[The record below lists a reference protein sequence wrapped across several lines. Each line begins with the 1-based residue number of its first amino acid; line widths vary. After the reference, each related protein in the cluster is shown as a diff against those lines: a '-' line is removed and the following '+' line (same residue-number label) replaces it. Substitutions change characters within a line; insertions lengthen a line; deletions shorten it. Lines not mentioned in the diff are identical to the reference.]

1 MRRNSTDPLFCY
13 DRYSIIP
20 TADEHQSEWTSHTDQ
35 RREYLTGFN
44 GSAGT
49 ALVKRISSTSDA
61 NSTNSN
67 VSDKTEPN
75 ASAWLFVDNR
85 YWIQAEAQTSKEL
98 WDVVSLV
105 PRDSGK
111 GYVGVWDWAKEVS
124 VKMRRVKFEWVKG
137 MLMRS

>member
-1 MRRNSTDPLFCY
+1 M
-13 DRYSIIP
+13 
-20 TADEHQSEWTSHTDQ
+20 
-35 RREYLTGFN
+35 TGFN

-49 ALVKRISSTSDA
+49 ALVKRVSSSSEADA
-61 NSTNSN
+61 
-67 VSDKTEPN
+67 DKTEHD

-98 WDVVSLV
+98 WNVVRLV

-124 VKMRRVKFEWVKG
+124 VRVWVVRYVG
-137 MLMRS
+137 

>member
-1 MRRNSTDPLFCY
+1 LDSLTRDVDFLIRRLFP
-13 DRYSIIP
+13 RSFSIIP

-35 RREYLTGFN
+35 RREYLTGFT

-49 ALVKRISSTSDA
+49 AVVKRLSTSSDS
-61 NSTNSN
+61 NSTNPGN
-67 VSDKTEPN
+67 ETDADKPEHD

-98 WDVVSLV
+98 WNVVRLV

-124 VKMRRVKFEWVKG
+124 VKV
-137 MLMRS
+137 